1 MLSTKLMQHVQEWI
15 EHTVTIYR
23 KSKISL
29 FMWDWFEIWFLVKWT
44 EHYSHLYFSSQ
55 LCSLES
61 FTLATSISVHLIYHS
76 QAQLHHL
83 PWTFLQFLLC
93 VVAQKMLKAFFV
105 LISLC
110 INAHQERGSQ
120 LSTWIYII
128 HPRIALIQT
137 SAQENRKIEPSVY
150 VILWILV
157 LALLLI
163 LWNLNQNIVLRRFCT
178 WRNYISFFI
187 FLSKHNLKCAKMTQK
202 RHLKGTSLLKPQKS
216 WKGTL

>member
-1 MLSTKLMQHVQEWI
+1 MLSTNAMFKSELNTESFSRGKKNKFIHVRLI
-15 EHTVTIYR
+15 
-23 KSKISL
+23 
-29 FMWDWFEIWFLVKWT
+29 WDLIFGKVNKTF
-44 EHYSHLYFSSQ
+44 SHLYFSSQ

-61 FTLATSISVHLIYHS
+61 FTLATSISVHSIYHS

-93 VVAQKMLKAFFV
+93 VVAQKMLKEFFV
-105 LISLC
+105 LTSLC
-110 INAHQERGSQ
+110 INAHQESGSQ
-120 LSTWIYII
+120 LSTWIYLIY
-128 HPRIALIQT
+128 PRIALIQT
-137 SAQENRKIEPSVY
+137 SAWENRKIDPSVY

-187 FLSKHNLKCAKMTQK
+187 FLSKHNLKCAKMTQN
-202 RHLKGTSLLKPQKS
+202 RHLKGTSLLKLRKFS
-216 WKGTL
+216 KGAL

>member
-1 MLSTKLMQHVQEWI
+1 
-15 EHTVTIYR
+15 
-23 KSKISL
+23 
-29 FMWDWFEIWFLVKWT
+29 MWDWFEIWFLPKWT
-44 EHYSHLYFSSQ
+44 KHLAICTSLASSV
-55 LCSLES
+55 ES
-61 FTLATSISVHLIYHS
+61 FTLATSSSVHLIYHS

-93 VVAQKMLKAFFV
+93 VVAQKMLKVFFV
-105 LISLC
+105 LTSLC

-128 HPRIALIQT
+128 YPPMALIQT
-137 SAQENRKIEPSVY
+137 SAREHRKIEPSMY
-150 VILWILV
+150 VILWILA

-202 RHLKGTSLLKPQKS
+202 RYLKGTSLLKLQQS
-216 WKGTL
+216 WKGAL